1 MPNTKPEASLEEPVD
16 YIGAPERPADNDF
29 PSFRETHPAY
39 AYDVDPEFA
48 RIYDQILGS
57 LKPEQMSYTAPT
69 AAEIAAQ
76 ISEYLRPTVDQ
87 QIKNRQ
93 NATRQQRAQTDADAA
108 SRGILASTWVTDLKN
123 RLYQQEAADIAAAE
137 SDYRSQLLQGV
148 YNRQAQEADRAYQI
162 EMFNTQMRQ
171 QAESDAYNRAADMYN
186 LYLQNKKRGSGSGS
200 GSGGGGGDETGGDGG
215 EDGFDLTGYIQ
226 YLKGL
231 AGRKKQTGAAPQGS
245 PGGRVGSGGG
255 GKWLITTK

>member
-1 MPNTKPEASLEEPVD
+1 MPNAMHEAGQEEPID
-16 YIGAPERPADNDF
+16 YIGIPERPISYD
-29 PSFRETHPAY
+29 PTTFREKNPAY

-48 RIYDQILGS
+48 RLYEQILGS

-108 SRGILASTWVTDLKN
+108 SRGILASTWVTDIKN
-123 RLYQQEAADIAAAE
+123 RLAQSENADIAAAE
-137 SDYRSQLLQGV
+137 SDYRAQLLQGV

-162 EMFNTQMRQ
+162 EMFNAQMRQ
-171 QAESDAYNRAADMYN
+171 QAEAEAYKRAGDMYN
-186 LYLQNKKRGSGSGS
+186 LYLQNKKK
-200 GSGGGGGDETGGDGG
+200 GSGGGGGGKQEENPAEKDKTTPVAPIITPPKP
-215 EDGFDLTGYIQ
+215 DLIWRNPNAQ
-226 YLKGL
+226 ML
-231 AGRKKQTGAAPQGS
+231 R
-245 PGGRVGSGGG
+245 
-255 GKWLITTK
+255 